1 MSQRILSSSYSKL
14 SRAIA
19 KKRLKNAS
27 NQRRQTR
34 IRRRMDSVREKMIH
48 LKDLAIG
55 LPLTMLA
62 LNATAKPGVM
72 MMIIVKHMN
81 LIALR
86 KSVTIGSRTPR
97 EMKLLV
103 SRDASSR
110 RVTRR
115 RRSQH
120 TLKYQRPKYSLNLN
134 LMLRLRR

>member
-1 MSQRILSSSYSKL
+1 
-14 SRAIA
+14 
-19 KKRLKNAS
+19 
-27 NQRRQTR
+27 
-34 IRRRMDSVREKMIH
+34 MDSVREKMIH

-110 RVTRR
+110 RVRR

-120 TLKYQRPKYSLNLN
+120 TLKYQRPQYSLNLN